1 MSLLGKPIEDVIETL
16 YNSIKNKREI
26 ITNIKNEYNINNDNF
41 NDIKINRF
49 KLIELLDEF
58 EVTIS
63 QSLQA
68 IQTFKVEIFNLK
80 EKQATEEI
88 LNLTNEFQM
97 KYNSNEKNNL
107 NNVNILD
114 KHDYSRKE
122 NSFNEP
128 KNDVINNSEINKN
141 KIDINKQ
148 KINNLKEE
156 KVKQNNYKV
165 VSVLK
170 EAKLNFDYSNL
181 LNNSESSLK
190 ASLSNIDNFKLDNKS
205 DNNKPK
211 KNENDLLLNNDLEK
225 DKSKFNQDSIKFMKN
240 ENADIDMINNNLNK
254 EDIEEEQPSK
264 LNINIIRS
272 NNDVINKK
280 NSGENINSNSNKDIS
295 CFSENFDYFNLNNNN
310 NNHNNNHYTNQFYSM
325 RQSDIY
331 NNINNNQS
339 FNYKFNLLNTNSPNN
354 KNENEKIEINNNI
367 YDNNNF
373 EESDIISLVSKNDVI
388 KEKFQKLE
396 NDEKINKLI
405 EEIFSIKAFKL
416 YILDKFGNGKQDIF
430 FKKIKNGEINKD
442 ELESE
447 LNLLKE
453 IYNSNNEIN
462 DINNDN
468 INLTV
473 SKKTNKNNKLMNKT
487 MSEAN
492 LNMDLNMNINTE
504 NENDFIKTDKY
515 NIYKKIK
522 RKKNNINKEE
532 SKNRH
537 LNNAKNNLRE
547 KEKNNGGNISNNTN
561 SLMNK
566 NKNSHSVSSIRAR
579 IKSKKF

>member
-16 YNSIKNKREI
+16 YNSIKSKREI
-26 ITNIKNEYNINNDNF
+26 ITNLKNEYNIDNDTF

-97 KYNSNEKNNL
+97 KYNSNEKNNI
-107 NNVNILD
+107 NNNNILN
-114 KHDYSRKE
+114 KLEYGRNE
-122 NSFNEP
+122 NSFNAP
-128 KNDVINNSEINKN
+128 KNEFINNSEINDN
-141 KIDINKQ
+141 KINNNNKQ
-148 KINNLKEE
+148 NINNLKEE
-156 KVKQNNYKV
+156 NAKKDNNNNKEFN
-165 VSVLK
+165 VLK

-190 ASLSNIDNFKLDNKS
+190 ASLSNMDNFKLDNKF

-211 KNENDLLLNNDLEK
+211 KNEDDLLLNNDLEK
-225 DKSKFNQDSIKFMKN
+225 NKLKFNQGNIQLLKD
-240 ENADIDMINNNLNK
+240 ENTDIDMINNNLNK

-280 NSGENINSNSNKDIS
+280 NIGENINSNSNKDIS
-295 CFSENFDYFNLNNNN
+295 CFSENFDYLNSNNNN
-310 NNHNNNHYTNQFYSM
+310 NNYSNKFFSM

-331 NNINNNQS
+331 NINNNQS
-339 FNYKFNLLNTNSPNN
+339 FNYKFNLLNNNSTNN
-354 KNENEKIEINNNI
+354 KKENEKIETNNYI
-367 YDNNNF
+367 YDNNNNF

-462 DINNDN
+462 DINNN
-468 INLTV
+468 NLSLTE
-473 SKKTNKNNKLMNKT
+473 SKKTNKKNKLMNKT

-492 LNMDLNMNINTE
+492 FNMDLNMNIDTE
-504 NENDFIKTDKY
+504 SEKDFIKTDKY

-522 RKKNNINKEE
+522 RKKNNFNKEE
-532 SKNRH
+532 YKNRNI
-537 LNNAKNNLRE
+537 NNVKNNFRE
-547 KEKNNGGNISNNTN
+547 KEKNIVVNISNNTN
-561 SLMNK
+561 SFMNK

>member
-26 ITNIKNEYNINNDNF
+26 ITNIKNEYNIDNDNF

-114 KHDYSRKE
+114 KLDYSRKE
-122 NSFNEP
+122 NSLIEP

-141 KIDINKQ
+141 KIDNNIKQ

-156 KVKQNNYKV
+156 KVKKNSYKA

-190 ASLSNIDNFKLDNKS
+190 ASLSNIDNFKLDNNS

-211 KNENDLLLNNDLEK
+211 KDENDLLLNNDLEK
-225 DKSKFNQDSIKFMKN
+225 DKSNFNQDNIKFIKN
-240 ENADIDMINNNLNK
+240 ENTDIDMINNNLNK

-272 NNDVINKK
+272 NNEMINKK
-280 NSGENINSNSNKDIS
+280 NIGGNNISNSNKDIS

-310 NNHNNNHYTNQFYSM
+310 NYNNQFYSM
-325 RQSDIY
+325 RQSDLY

-339 FNYKFNLLNTNSPNN
+339 FNYKFNLLNANSPNN
-354 KNENEKIEINNNI
+354 KKENEKIETNNNI
-367 YDNNNF
+367 YDNNINF

-430 FKKIKNGEINKD
+430 INKIKNGEINKD

-453 IYNSNNEIN
+453 ITNSNNEIN
-462 DINNDN
+462 EINNDN
-468 INLTV
+468 INFTEN
-473 SKKTNKNNKLMNKT
+473 KKSNKNNKLMNKT

-492 LNMDLNMNINTE
+492 LNMDLNMNIDTE
-504 NENDFIKTDKY
+504 PENDFIKTDKY

-532 SKNRH
+532 SKNRN

-561 SLMNK
+561 SFMNK
-566 NKNSHSVSSIRAR
+566 NKNSHSVSSIRAG
-579 IKSKKF
+579 IKSKIF